1 MHEEMLG
8 LLKKNNQED
17 DEESIQEDIED
28 AYR

>member
-8 LLKKNNQED
+8 LLKKNNQES